1 MNAKEIPPL
10 RALPLKVDNLPTFLK
25 GMDHWVCWRG
35 EWKDQAGAY
44 SKMPR
49 RPISGEYLGQE
60 QCRDSLENAIAFYE
74 RGPAYAHGIGFSLGE
89 KNDEEIIFID
99 LDGALKQTERPDG
112 QIDLSL
118 EMWAKAIIDKF
129 PPCYR
134 EISPSGG
141 GVHLI
146 VRGKLPRAVKA
157 VDNHTGFEIY
167 GNSRYLAMTGW
178 LMPDSC
184 DDVPFA
190 QDAIDAMVATAL
202 PVSESGQIEY
212 NTPSSGHVPAV
223 FETDDDYRWISDVMT
238 QGYLDAEVDG
248 YDSWLRVG
256 MALHSKFGQAGVDL
270 WDQWSRRSAKYQDGE
285 CHKKAKG
292 FSAGGPVKFAS
303 VVKLAINAGA
313 EPVRRSRSRSSV
325 KLKAEV
331 VGTKE
336 KKAEKGYKEKVG
348 NSCIPEDEYTDLRF
362 ADTVI
367 DKFGDKF
374 RYVEPWKEWATWD
387 ADKGVWVRSNV
398 RHHELFKMFAVGD
411 DEYLGTAAKIKAA
424 ASLAMS
430 DRRILASPEI
440 FDSQADYINLR
451 NGVLDLSNFEL
462 INHDPAFMAI
472 RQANVDYD
480 PKATCPRF
488 LKTLEQVQPDQRI
501 RDFLQ
506 RWLGTILTGKTL
518 AESVVNY
525 GDGANGKSTILEA
538 VGLVMGTYFA
548 KMPRGFI
555 AKTKHERHP
564 AELVTLYGAR
574 FALASE
580 TDISDALD
588 EAKIKMI
595 LGDGSITARGMHEN
609 FWSFTPS
616 HKFAIAANHM
626 PSIVGQDSGI
636 WRRLAFV
643 PWLVTIPEEQR
654 QPEFEKVLFA
664 EEASG
669 ILNWLIEGLRNYQK
683 QGLCVPDQIKLAS
696 KQVQASS
703 DWLGEFF
710 AETLT
715 SKPRPGFADPDRI
728 RASQVYE
735 LYKKWAAANGSAVL
749 PSSKA
754 VPLFTRKVEE
764 MGLTSAKPQN
774 VRWFI
779 GLRPKDESDHQLE
792 ADSLVESPAPPANED
807 DDPPPF

>member
-1 MNAKEIPPL
+1 MNAEQIPPL
-10 RALPLKVDNLPTFLK
+10 RALPLIVDNLPTILK
-25 GMDHWVCWRG
+25 RMDQWVCWRG

-44 SKMPR
+44 SKVPR
-49 RPISGEYLGQE
+49 RPTTGEYIGQE
-60 QCRDSLENAIAFYE
+60 FCRSSLTEAAAYYE
-74 RGPAYAHGIGFSLGE
+74 RGPAHAHGIGFSLGE
-89 KNDEEIIFID
+89 VNEEEIIFID
-99 LDGALKQTERPDG
+99 LDGALKRTERPDG
-112 QIDLSL
+112 QVDAEV
-118 EMWAKAIIDKF
+118 EMWAQAIIDKF

-134 EISPSGG
+134 EVSPSGG
-141 GVHLI
+141 GIHLI

-167 GNSRYLAMTGW
+167 SSSRYLAMTGW
-178 LMPDSC
+178 LMPDSV
-184 DDVPFA
+184 DAVPYA
-190 QDAIDAMVATAL
+190 QEAIDALVATAL
-202 PVSESGQIEY
+202 PVKESGAIEY
-212 NTPSSGHVPAV
+212 NTPSSSHVPAV
-223 FETDDDYRWISDVMT
+223 FETDEDFRWISDCLAR
-238 QGYLDAEVDG
+238 GYLDSEVDG
-248 YDSWLRVG
+248 YDSWLKIG
-256 MALHSKFGQAGVDL
+256 MALHSKFGMAGVDL
-270 WDQWSRRSAKYQDGE
+270 WDSWSRRSAKYQDGE

-292 FSAGGPVKFAS
+292 FSASGSVKFAT
-303 VVKLAINAGA
+303 VVKMAVNAGA
-313 EPVRRSRSRSSV
+313 EPVRRSRSKTAV
-325 KLKAEV
+325 KTKFEKVSA
-331 VGTKE
+331 KE
-336 KKAEKGYKEKVG
+336 KSESKGYKETTG
-348 NSCIPEDEYTDLRF
+348 NSVIPEDEYTDLRF

-367 DKFGDKF
+367 DRFGNQF
-374 RYVEPWKEWATWD
+374 RYIEPWKEWATWD
-387 ADKGVWVRSNV
+387 STAGVWVRSNV

-411 DEYLGTAAKIKAA
+411 DEYLGTAGKIRAA

-430 DRRILASPEI
+430 DKRILATPDI
-440 FDSQADYINLR
+440 FDSQPDFINLR
-451 NGVLDLSNFEL
+451 NGVLDLAGFEL
-462 INHDPAFMAI
+462 LDHDPAFMAI
-472 RQANVDYD
+472 RQANVSFD
-480 PKATCPRF
+480 PKATCSRF
-488 LKTLEQVQPDQRI
+488 MATLEMVQPDPII
-501 RDFLQ
+501 RAFLQ

-538 VGLVMGTYFA
+538 VGLVMGSYFA

-616 HKFAIAANHM
+616 HKFAVACNHM

-643 PWLVTIPEEQR
+643 PWSVTIPEEKR
-654 QPEFEKVLFA
+654 QPEFERLLFN

-669 ILNWLIEGLRNYQK
+669 ILNWLIEGLREYQK
-683 QGLCVPDQIKLAS
+683 SGLGVPDQVKLAS

-715 SKPRPGFADPDRI
+715 NKPRPGFAEQDRI

-749 PSSKA
+749 PSAKA

-764 MGLTSAKPQN
+764 MGLSSAKPQN
-774 VRWFI
+774 VRWYL
-779 GLRPKDESDHQLE
+779 GLRAKEESDHQLE
-792 ADSLVESPAPPANED
+792 ADLIQDEPARVTDDD